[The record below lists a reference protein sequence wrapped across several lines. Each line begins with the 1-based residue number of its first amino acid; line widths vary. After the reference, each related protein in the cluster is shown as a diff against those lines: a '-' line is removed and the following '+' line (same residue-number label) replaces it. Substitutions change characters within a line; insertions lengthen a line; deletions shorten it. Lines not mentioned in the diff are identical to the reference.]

1 VIITQVQPLFFAAY
15 AVVGGVVGV
24 LAGLLGIGGGLIV
37 VPALM
42 FLFAA
47 EKLPAPYHV
56 HLAVGTSL
64 ATIIFTALASVRA
77 HHAHRAVDWKVVIR
91 MTPGILIGTG
101 GATLLAINLSA
112 GFLKWLFACF
122 VIFVAL
128 QMIFGIKPHAAREI
142 PGRSGL
148 FTAGALIGGLSSLVG
163 IGGGSMTVPFLV
175 WCNVTVQRAIATSA
189 AIGLPIALA
198 GSAGYMI
205 SGSGVTGL
213 PALCVGFVYLPAL
226 LGIAFASMLTAPLGA
241 RLAHRLPVQ
250 NLKKI
255 FAIFLLIIA
264 ARLVWSAMN
273 S

>member
-1 VIITQVQPLFFAAY
+1 MIVTHASLLFFAAY
-15 AVVGGVVGV
+15 VLVGGVVGT

-42 FLFAA
+42 FLFAV

-64 ATIIFTALASVRA
+64 ATIIFTGFASVRA
-77 HHAHRAVDWKVVIR
+77 HHAHGAVEWGVVFR

-101 GATLLAINLSA
+101 GAALLALHLST

-128 QMIFGIKPHAAREI
+128 QMILDIKPHAARDI
-142 PGRSGL
+142 PGRTGL

-198 GSAGYMI
+198 GTTGYMI
-205 SGSGVTGL
+205 SGYGISGL
-213 PALCVGFVYLPAL
+213 PAWCIGFIYLPAL
-226 LGIAFASMLTAPLGA
+226 LGIAFASMLTAPMGA

-250 NLKKI
+250 NLKKA
-255 FAIFLLIIA
+255 FACFLLIMA
-264 ARLVWSAMN
+264 TRLVWSAMHG
-273 S
+273 

>member
-1 VIITQVQPLFFAAY
+1 
-15 AVVGGVVGV
+15 
-24 LAGLLGIGGGLIV
+24 
-37 VPALM
+37 
-42 FLFAA
+42 
-47 EKLPAPYHV
+47 
-56 HLAVGTSL
+56 
-64 ATIIFTALASVRA
+64 
-77 HHAHRAVDWKVVIR
+77 
-91 MTPGILIGTG
+91 
-101 GATLLAINLSA
+101 
-112 GFLKWLFACF
+112 
-122 VIFVAL
+122 
-128 QMIFGIKPHAAREI
+128 
-142 PGRSGL
+142 
-148 FTAGALIGGLSSLVG
+148 
-163 IGGGSMTVPFLV
+163 MTVPFLV

-226 LGIAFASMLTAPLGA
+226 LGIALASMVTAPMGA

-255 FAIFLLIIA
+255 FAFFLLIIA

>member
-1 VIITQVQPLFFAAY
+1 MIITQIQPIFLVAY
-15 AVVGGVVGV
+15 AAVGAVVGV

-47 EKLPAPYHV
+47 EKLPSPYHV

-64 ATIIFTALASVRA
+64 ATIIFTAFASVRA
-77 HHAHRAVDWKVVIR
+77 HHAHGAVDWKVFVR
-91 MTPGILIGTG
+91 MTPGILLGTG
-101 GATLLAINLSA
+101 GTALLAINLPAS
-112 GFLKWLFACF
+112 FLKWLFACF
-122 VIFVAL
+122 VIFVAS
-128 QMIFGIKPHAAREI
+128 QMIFDIKPHAAREI

-148 FTAGALIGGLSSLVG
+148 FVTGALIGGLSSLVG

-198 GSAGYMI
+198 GSAGYMF
-205 SGSGVTGL
+205 SGSGIAGL
-213 PALCVGFVYLPAL
+213 PALCIGFVYLPAL
-226 LGIAFASMLTAPLGA
+226 FGIALVSMVTAPMGA

-255 FAIFLLIIA
+255 FACFLLIIA
-264 ARLVWSAMN
+264 ARLVWSALH